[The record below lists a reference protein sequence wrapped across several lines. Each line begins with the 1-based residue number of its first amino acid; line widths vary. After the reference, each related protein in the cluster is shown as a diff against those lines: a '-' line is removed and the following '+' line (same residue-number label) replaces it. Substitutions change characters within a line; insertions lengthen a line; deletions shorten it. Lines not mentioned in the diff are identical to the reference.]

1 MSLASTRAE
10 IPTDPVIPA
19 CAAAPDPQ
27 AGLRI
32 REAIE
37 EDLPVVLEL
46 LQELGPAEAPLPLPR
61 AQAMFA
67 AMLATRR
74 VRVWLAE
81 TAAGPVGT
89 YTLLIMDNLCHG
101 GTPSAIVE
109 SVVVAAGARG
119 GRIGEAM
126 MHHAMDCAR
135 QAGCYKL
142 VLSSNN
148 RRIDAHRFYRRLGF
162 AQHGVSFMVETS
174 GQAHV

>member
-1 MSLASTRAE
+1 MTLTATVAE
-10 IPTDPVIPA
+10 DRNDPGIPA
-19 CAAAPDPQ
+19 CPTARDPR

-32 REAIE
+32 REAVE
-37 EDLPVVLEL
+37 ADLPVVLAL

-67 AMLATRR
+67 AMQATRR

-148 RRIDAHRFYRRLGF
+148 RRLDAHRFYRRLGF
-162 AQHGVSFMVETS
+162 TQHGVSFMVATDGTS
-174 GQAHV
+174 HA